1 MVALLRDRLY
11 QAHTQYEHLGY
22 FPIDAREVVEDMF
35 KQYITLG
42 GNGIVKHLKE
52 ALDAYRRK
60 YGCGVEFDNYI
71 IMFEPYLAV
80 IQRLE

>member
-35 KQYITLG
+35 TQYITLG

-52 ALDAYRRK
+52 ALD
-60 YGCGVEFDNYI
+60 DLPT
-71 IMFEPYLAV
+71 EPG
-80 IQRLE
+80 QQ

>member
-22 FPIDAREVVEDMF
+22 FPIDAREVIEDMF
-35 KQYITLG
+35 AQYRKLG

-52 ALDAYRRK
+52 ALD
-60 YGCGVEFDNYI
+60 DLPT
-71 IMFEPYLAV
+71 EPD
-80 IQRLE
+80 ENETGNF